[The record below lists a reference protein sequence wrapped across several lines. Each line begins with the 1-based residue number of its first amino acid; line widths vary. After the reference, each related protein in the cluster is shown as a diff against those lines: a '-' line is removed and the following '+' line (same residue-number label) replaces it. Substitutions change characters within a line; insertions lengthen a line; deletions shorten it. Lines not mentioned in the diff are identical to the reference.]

1 MTNRSGVRYGHLLGQ
16 CLCHGAEARRVICTV
31 EEAFSRRTVLKGFA
45 AAVAGSALGRTA
57 PAAAGTSPATVLAN
71 ARIFDGVSAG
81 LIDGR
86 DIVVADGRIA
96 ALVARADAPGDART
110 IDCTGKVVMPGLIDA
125 HWHSFMAALPQA
137 IAMTADAAYIHLL
150 AAQEAGRTLLRGFT
164 SVRDVGGPTF
174 ALKRAIDE
182 ARFPGPRIFPS
193 GAMISQTA
201 GHGDFRF
208 RSQIPSTPTSPLSP
222 AEQEGI
228 AIIADGVPDVLK
240 RAREQLLLGAS
251 QLKIMV
257 GGGVSSLYD
266 PLDSIQFTA
275 PEIRAVVDAASDW
288 GTYACAHVYTPEGI
302 DRALACGVKSIEHGQ
317 LADAPTARRM
327 ADAGAW
333 WSLQPFLADEDSNP
347 QATPEQQAQQQA
359 IAEGTVRAFELARQH
374 DVKTAVGTDILFSPA
389 KTGTQGR
396 QIAKLARWM
405 PNVDV
410 LRLATSRN
418 GELLALSGARNPYPG
433 RIGVIEAGAH
443 ADLLVVDGNPLEDIG
458 IIGEPDRR
466 MALIMKAGTIYKNTL
481 NA

>member
-1 MTNRSGVRYGHLLGQ
+1 MIIRLKTRYGHFAGA
-16 CLCHGAEARRVICTV
+16 CLCHGAEARRVVCTM
-31 EEAFSRRTVLKGFA
+31 EDALSRRAVLKGVTATLA
-45 AAVAGSALGRTA
+45 AGALGQATPLAAEA
-57 PAAAGTSPATVLAN
+57 PATIVLAN

-86 DIVVADGRIA
+86 DVAIAGGRIA
-96 ALVARADAPGDART
+96 ALIPRGEAVEDAQV
-110 IDCTGKVVMPGLIDA
+110 IDCAGKVIMPGLIDA

-137 IAMTADAAYIHLL
+137 VAMTADAAYIHLL
-150 AAQEAGRTLLRGFT
+150 AVQEAGRTLLRGFT

-174 ALKRAIDE
+174 ALKRAVDE
-182 ARFPGPRIFPS
+182 GRFPGPRIFPS

-208 RSQIPSTPTSPLSP
+208 RSQIPSAPAAPLSP
-222 AEQEGI
+222 AEKEGI
-228 AIIADGVPDVLK
+228 AIIADGVPEVLK

-275 PEIRAVVDAASDW
+275 PEIRAAVDAASDW
-288 GTYACAHVYTPEGI
+288 GTYVCAHVYTPEGI
-302 DRALACGVKSIEHGQ
+302 ERALACGVKSIEHGQ
-317 LADAPTARRM
+317 LADAQTAKHI

-333 WSLQPFLADEDSNP
+333 WSLQPFLADEDANP
-347 QATPEQQAQQQA
+347 QSTPEQQAQQKA
-359 IAEGTVRAFELARQH
+359 IAEGTVRAFELARQY
-374 DVKTAVGTDILFSPA
+374 DVNVAIGTDILFSPA
-389 KTGTQGR
+389 KTATQGR

-405 PNVDV
+405 SNVDV

-418 GELLALSGARNPYPG
+418 AALLALSGARNPYPG
-433 RIGVIEAGAH
+433 NLGLIEARAH

-458 IIGEPDRR
+458 IIGDPERR
-466 MALIMKAGTIYKNTL
+466 MQLIMKAGIVYKNTL
-481 NA
+481 AA